1 MIQPILDHDFV
12 PAVYFN
18 RDFLAKATKPFSIA
32 VEREDGLVYRR
43 DTKLGDNKEEN
54 CRYAE
59 RLIKTILWCAGGWKV
74 MLAGDHDVYEYIR
87 DAHMHFVCSRCGAV
101 YDIQA
106 DLSGM
111 IREAAK
117 CGGHQ
122 VDWSEITAHGLCSAC
137 MSGREENGML
147 RGNMAG
153 QEDA

>member
-1 MIQPILDHDFV
+1 MSERMSAHTRTVLNVLSERRCHLTAEEILARADGIGMATVYRALDHLTESG
-12 PAVYFN
+12 
-18 RDFLAKATKPFSIA
+18 RI
-32 VEREDGLVYRR
+32 RR
-43 DTKLGDNKEEN
+43 LSLGKKS
-54 CRYAE
+54 A
-59 RLIKTILWCAGGWKV
+59 
-74 MLAGDHDVYEYIR
+74 VYEYIR

-137 MSGREENGML
+137 MLRQQADGML
-147 RGNMAG
+147 NPDGQGNA
-153 QEDA
+153 